1 MGAGVSSK
9 SVETA
14 LLAIAVSLSVLATA
28 GSAYSL
34 YRSAPIQL
42 ANRADQ
48 AYEQAEKLE
57 DEFRRLKVSNAA
69 WLDEAA
75 NVLETVEHKRK
86 QVAARNSRNR
96 TPEPLTPEE
105 ERSAWEMRARAQNL
119 L

>member
-1 MGAGVSSK
+1 
-9 SVETA
+9 VETA

-28 GSAYSL
+28 GSAYAL

-57 DEFRRLKVSNAA
+57 DEFRRLKISNAA

-86 QVAARNSRNR
+86 QVAARASKANAQQQ
-96 TPEPLTPEE
+96 PITPEE
-105 ERSAWEMRARAQNL
+105 ERAAWETRARQQGL
-119 L
+119 M